1 MTITIP
7 IEQNRNTYSTS
18 RTVWCSNTGRI
29 HVKVCPR
36 QVTIYDINGEPNQ
49 TVEIAPQK
57 LPGRQPE
64 AWYKLC
70 PLHGWPSGLGIT
82 SQLGA
87 KNPIACLECYSN
99 GDTTCLQRKKSQH
112 FQIEKVTSTLKN
124 TQKTILK
131 KIWKLQKLRILYAT
145 YLNLQKVILNSSKFS
160 TSSYIFITSPKHT
173 PEVQTYL
180 P

>member
-99 GDTTCLQRKKSQH
+99 GDTTCLQREKSQH

-124 TQKTILK
+124 TQKTFLK
-131 KIWKLQKLRILYAT
+131 KSESYRNLEFSTQLILTYKKLYLTPLSSLHQAT
-145 YLNLQKVILNSSKFS
+145 YL
-160 TSSYIFITSPKHT
+160 
-173 PEVQTYL
+173 
-180 P
+180 